1 MIRCVIVDDE
11 PWALELLKSYISGV
25 TNLELSFA
33 TQNPVE
39 ALDYMNN
46 HSVDLLFLDIQM
58 PEMTGLQLMS
68 LANKNLP
75 IIITSAYS
83 EYALEGYSFNV
94 VDYLLKPI
102 ELSRFMKA
110 VQKVQDLIGLYSKHD
125 PLPAKE
131 KTNPFF
137 FIKTDGRLCKILIQD
152 VNYLESKRDYVQI
165 HLQEESLLTL
175 DSLNNFELQLA
186 EHGFIRIHKSYLIS
200 IQKIDFVEG
209 NRVKIGDD
217 YLPIGETYKKKFL
230 QFISS

>member
-39 ALDYMNN
+39 ALDYMHN
-46 HSVDLLFLDIQM
+46 HPVDLLFLDIQM

-68 LANKNLP
+68 LTNKNLP
-75 IIITSAYS
+75 IIVTSAYS
-83 EYALEGYSFNV
+83 EYALEGYSFSV

-110 VQKVQDLIGLYSKHD
+110 VQKVQDLIGVYSKND
-125 PLPAKE
+125 SLFVKE
-131 KTNPFF
+131 KINPFI

-152 VNYLESKRDYVQI
+152 VNYLEAKKDYVQI
-165 HLQEESLLTL
+165 HLQGETLLTL
-175 DSLNNFELQLA
+175 DSLNNFELQLG
-186 EHGFIRIHKSYLIS
+186 EYGFIRIHKSYLIS

-209 NRVKIGDD
+209 NRVKIGDT

-230 QFISS
+230 QFISL

>member
-33 TQNPVE
+33 TQNPIE
-39 ALDYMNN
+39 ALDYINN

-110 VQKVQDLIGLYSKHD
+110 VQKLQEVIGLYSKHN
-125 PLPAKE
+125 PLPVKE
-131 KTNPFF
+131 KTNPFI

-152 VNYLESKRDYVQI
+152 VNYLESKRDYVLL
-165 HLQEESLLTL
+165 HLQKETLLTL
-175 DSLNNFELQLA
+175 DSLNNFELQLK
-186 EHGFIRIHKSYLIS
+186 EYGFIRIHKSYLIS

-209 NRVKIGDD
+209 NRVKVGEE
-217 YLPIGETYKKKFL
+217 YLPVGETYKKKFL

>member
-25 TNLELSFA
+25 NNLQLSLA
-33 TQNPVE
+33 TQNPIE
-39 ALDYMNN
+39 ALDYMN
-46 HSVDLLFLDIQM
+46 HHPVDLLFLDIQM

-68 LANKNLP
+68 LTNKNLP
-75 IIITSAYS
+75 IIVTSAYS

-131 KTNPFF
+131 KMNPFF
-137 FIKTDGRLCKILIQD
+137 FIKTDGRLCKIRIQD
-152 VNYLESKRDYVQI
+152 VNYLESKRDYVKI
-165 HLQEESLLTL
+165 HLQDETLLTL

-209 NRVKIGDD
+209 SRVKIGED